1 MNSSDRKLGMHRNI
15 TRRDFV
21 HELGLASLALGSM
34 GSGLPASVWAGT
46 AGADAMAIYY
56 PPTRTGLRGSHP
68 GSFEVAHA
76 LAREHKVF
84 DQPRE
89 LNEDY
94 DLVVVG
100 GGLSGLAAA
109 YFYRQKHG
117 ADAKI
122 LILDNH
128 DDFGG
133 HAKRNEFNQGGPMR
147 LAWGGTVNMEYTK
160 YSANAMGLL
169 TDLGIDIPRLL
180 KGSEFGWMNNKTGLK
195 PATWFDQKTYGKN
208 VLLPGVMITEM
219 SPHDLAVQVGAFP
232 IAEPAQAALRRF
244 LLADQD
250 VLAGMTEA
258 QKQTYLATTSYQ
270 EFLRQHFALPD
281 EAIQVFSGGAMG
293 FWGVRAENLSVAEC
307 LETGLPGA
315 HVLGSFVESA
325 EESAAGPSTS
335 AMFPDGNASV
345 ARLLVRSLIPGAFP
359 GMTPDS
365 DPFGIVTADLDY
377 SQLDRSGSPVRLRL
391 NSTAIHAANTDDGV
405 DNRGAG
411 TVVNYVTAGEVL
423 QVHGKHCVLACY
435 NNIIPSVC
443 PQLPEAQKAALA
455 QCIRRPMLIMNVALR
470 NGQALQKSGI
480 SGAYLPGGLC
490 QTMTLVTGVN
500 VGDYHPQWRPEDTC
514 VVQFYGAVGAPQPE
528 GLTISQQNQAGR
540 AHLLEMGFE
549 DFEREI
555 RRTMVGIWGPSGF
568 DPAKDI
574 LAIMI
579 DRWPHGYARDH
590 IDLEDPAWNTEP
602 YPNVTGRQP
611 FGHIAIANSDA
622 GADAYTH
629 IAFDQAW
636 RAVQE
641 LP

>member
-1 MNSSDRKLGMHRNI
+1 MKPSDRKLGMHRDI

-21 HELGLASLALGSM
+21 HEVGLASLGLTSM
-34 GSGLPASVWAGT
+34 GLGLPASVWAGT
-46 AGADAMAIYY
+46 AGTEAMAIYY

-84 DQPRE
+84 NQPRE
-89 LNEDY
+89 LDEHY

-147 LAWGGTVNMEYTK
+147 LAWGGTVNMEYPK
-160 YSANAMGLL
+160 YSANAKGLL
-169 TDLGIDIPRLL
+169 DDLGIDIPRLL
-180 KGSEFGWMNNKTGLK
+180 KDFEFGWLENKTGLR
-195 PATWFDQKTYGKN
+195 PATWFDEKTYGQN
-208 VLLPGVMITEM
+208 VLLPGVVITQM
-219 SPHDLAVQVGAFP
+219 SPQEIAAHVGAFP
-232 IAEPAQAALRRF
+232 IAEPAQAALRQF
-244 LLADQD
+244 LLSDVD
-250 VLAGMTEA
+250 VLAGMSETG
-258 QKQTYLATTSYQ
+258 KQTYLASTSYQ
-270 EFLRQHFALPD
+270 DFLRQHFALPD
-281 EAIQVFSGGAMG
+281 AAIQVFSGGAMG

-307 LETGLPGA
+307 LDTGLPGA
-315 HVLGSFVESA
+315 HVVGRYVQSA
-325 EESAAGPSTS
+325 EEDAAGPSSS

-345 ARLLVRSLIPGAFP
+345 ARLLVRALIPGAFP
-359 GMTPDS
+359 GMSPDA
-365 DPFGIVTADLDY
+365 DPFSIVTADLDY
-377 SQLDRSGSPVRLRL
+377 SQLDRPASPVRLRL
-391 NSTAIHAANTDDGV
+391 NSTAIHANNTEDGQ
-405 DNRGAG
+405 G
-411 TVVNYVTAGEVL
+411 TVVNYVTAGDVL
-423 QVHGKHCVLACY
+423 QVHGKRCVLACY
-435 NNIIPSVC
+435 NNIIPSLC
-443 PQLPEAQKAALA
+443 PQLPEAQKAALS

-470 NGQALQKSGI
+470 NGEALQKSGI

-490 QTMTLVTGVN
+490 QSMALVTGIN

-514 VVQFYGAVGAPQPE
+514 VVQFYGAVGAPAPE
-528 GLTISQQNQAGR
+528 GLTITQQNQAGR
-540 AHLLEMGFE
+540 ARLLEMGFE

-555 RRTMVGIWGPSGF
+555 RTTMAGIWGASGF
-568 DPAKDI
+568 DPATDI
-574 LAIMI
+574 LAITI

-590 IDLEDPAWNTEP
+590 IDLEDPAWNANP
-602 YPNVTGRQP
+602 PPNVIGRQT
-611 FGHIAIANSDA
+611 FGNIAIANSDA